1 MKNTT
6 RLQPELFLSSRRTF
20 TGFPANRLLLL
31 ASLSI
36 VLSACGGGS
45 GSAENAAGSTQNTTD
60 QQQVSIES
68 PAEATSEPAPDVDE
82 LALGEALA
90 AEFQTEFDSQQTT
103 GFSALLLDDG
113 SVQLDWVPAAFAES
127 YQVFR
132 NDELIAETAEPQI
145 IDHAIQSG
153 DNVYRVV
160 ALDDGNQTEVIAN
173 GLNVELSEDL
183 SLIHI

>member
-1 MKNTT
+1 MPACYWCALRNIVFRRCLPAIGSSMKNTT
-6 RLQPELFLSSRRTF
+6 RLQPELFLSSKRTF
-20 TGFPANRLLLL
+20 SGLPANRLLLL

-103 GFSALLLDDG
+103 GFSACLLYT
-113 SVQLDWVPAAFAES
+113 SPS
-127 YQVFR
+127 PR
-132 NDELIAETAEPQI
+132 
-145 IDHAIQSG
+145 
-153 DNVYRVV
+153 
-160 ALDDGNQTEVIAN
+160 
-173 GLNVELSEDL
+173 DL
-183 SLIHI
+183 STSRMPSSA